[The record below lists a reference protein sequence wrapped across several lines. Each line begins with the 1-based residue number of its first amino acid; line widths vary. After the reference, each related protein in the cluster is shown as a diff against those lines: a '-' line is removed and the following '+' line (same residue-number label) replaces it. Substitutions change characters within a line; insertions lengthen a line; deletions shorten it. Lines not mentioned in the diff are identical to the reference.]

1 MKILHTSDWHIGR
14 TLYGRRRYEE
24 FEAFLAWLLATV
36 EREEIAALLIA
47 GDVFDS
53 STPGIRA
60 QEIYYRFLC
69 RVARSCCRHV
79 VAIAG
84 NHDSPSFLE
93 APRDLLRALDV
104 HVVGAGGGK
113 PTDEVLVL
121 RNRQNDPELIVC
133 AVPYLRDREIRTI
146 EAGES
151 VAEKEGKLLDGIR
164 AHYLAVCRAAEETR
178 EAIEKRIPIVAM
190 GHLFTAGGRTVEG
203 DGVRELYVGSLA
215 HVASIIFPES
225 IDYLALGHLH
235 VPQVVN
241 GAENRRY
248 SGSPLPMGFGEAGQE
263 KTVVVV
269 EFTENQQPQAAI
281 SLRRVPVFQRLERI
295 QGGLERIITRL
306 HELIAEGGPIW
317 LEVVY
322 DGGELIADLRER
334 LEEVIRGSQI
344 EILRIRNNRVME
356 RVLNRLH
363 IDESLDDL
371 EDGDVFLRCLE
382 AHDIP
387 VEQRPELLLAYRQA
401 VMALADDDSVAE
413 GRTAAP
419 KPAGPASPGQPSDP
433 GHIS

>member
-53 STPGIRA
+53 TTPGIRA
-60 QEIYYRFLC
+60 QELYYRFLC
-69 RVARSCCRHV
+69 RVAGSCCRHV
-79 VAIAG
+79 AVIAG

-93 APRDLLRALDV
+93 APRELLRALDV
-104 HVVGAGGGK
+104 HVVGAGSGN
-113 PTDEVLVL
+113 PMDEVLVL
-121 RNRQNDPELIVC
+121 RNRQNEPELIVC
-133 AVPYLRDREIRTI
+133 AVPYLRDRDIRSM

-151 VAEKEGKLLDGIR
+151 VAEKDRKLLDGIR
-164 AHYLAVCRAAEETR
+164 AHYLAVCREAEQTR
-178 EAIEKRIPIVAM
+178 EACGGRIPIVAM

-215 HVASIIFPES
+215 HVASAIFPEC

-263 KTVVVV
+263 KSVVVV
-269 EFTENQQPQAAI
+269 EFAGDQQPPQTKI
-281 SLRRVPVFQRLERI
+281 SLHRLPVFQRLERI
-295 QGGLERIITRL
+295 RGSLGTITARL
-306 HELIAEGGPIW
+306 HELIAEGDPIW
-317 LEVVY
+317 LEIVY
-322 DGGELIADLRER
+322 DGEELIADLRER
-334 LEEVIRGSQI
+334 LEEVVRGGGI
-344 EILRIRNNRVME
+344 EILRIKNNRIMD

-371 EDGDVFLRCLE
+371 EDGEVFLRCLD
-382 AHDIP
+382 AHDVP
-387 VEQRPELLLAYRQA
+387 ADQRPELLLAYRQA
-401 VMALADDDSVAE
+401 VMALCGDASEAE
-413 GRTAAP
+413 GQTAAT
-419 KPAGPASPGQPSDP
+419 AGPISPGQTSGS
-433 GHIS
+433 GHSS

>member
-36 EREEIAALLIA
+36 EREQVAALLVA

-60 QEIYYRFLC
+60 QELYYRFLC
-69 RVARSCCRHV
+69 RVADSCCRHV

-93 APRDLLRALDV
+93 APRELLRALDV
-104 HVVGAGGGK
+104 HVVGVSGDN
-113 PTDEVLVL
+113 PMDEVLVL
-121 RNRQNDPELIVC
+121 RNQQNNPELIVC
-133 AVPYLRDREIRTI
+133 AVPYLRDRDIRAI

-151 VAEKEGKLLDGIR
+151 VAEKEGKLLAGIR
-164 AHYLAVCRAAEETR
+164 DHYQAVCRAAEETR
-178 EAIEKRIPIVAM
+178 EAYGGRIPIVAM

-215 HVASIIFPES
+215 HVASAIFPES

-235 VPQVVN
+235 VPQAVN

-263 KTVVVV
+263 KSVVIV
-269 EFTENQQPQAAI
+269 EFSGDQQQPLAKI
-281 SLRRVPVFQRLERI
+281 SLHRVPVFHRLERI
-295 QGGLERIITRL
+295 QGSLGTITARL
-306 HELIAEGGPIW
+306 HDRIAENMPIW
-317 LEVVY
+317 LEIVY
-322 DGGELIADLRER
+322 DGEELIADLREQ
-334 LEEVIRGSQI
+334 LEELIRGSGI

-371 EDGDVFLRCLE
+371 EDGDVFLRCLD
-382 AHDIP
+382 AHDVP
-387 VEQRPELLLAYRQA
+387 ADQRPELLLTYRQA
-401 VMALADDDSVAE
+401 VMALCEDASEADE
-413 GRTAAP
+413 QAAAI
-419 KPAGPASPGQPSDP
+419 AGPTSPRQTSGSVRL
-433 GHIS
+433 S